1 MADPVYPTDD
11 ANDRP
16 LSIGCLRQRTT
27 PKEGGPVITEHD
39 TWTDYGVRALPNR
52 LLVVNLDPSAAAR
65 CPTPADA
72 IDTGQADLLMA
83 GVVTPALAAVW
94 LARADNADLSAVVVS
109 SGPEECVAGAGVL
122 RFVVAIDENTA
133 AGVFSIPCPM
143 STRCAMPPQPPRR
156 RPGTPSATK
165 TRRLLHSTRRGGRC
179 SVVRHSR
186 RSPRPRH
193 SSSLPTR
200 RHDRYPAPA
209 QPHRAA
215 PCDERCSSRA

>member
-1 MADPVYPTDD
+1 
-11 ANDRP
+11 
-16 LSIGCLRQRTT
+16 
-27 PKEGGPVITEHD
+27 VITEHD

-72 IDTGQADLLMA
+72 SDTGQADLLMA

-94 LARADNADLSAVVVS
+94 LARADNADLPAVVVS
-109 SGPEECVAGAGVL
+109 NGPEECVAGAGVL

-133 AGVFSIPCPM
+133 AGVFSIPG
-143 STRCAMPPQPPRR
+143 STVDPLRHAVAPPRR

-165 TRRLLHSTRRGGRC
+165 TRRSWHSTRRGGRC

-186 RSPRPRH
+186 RSPRPRR

-200 RHDRYPAPA
+200 RDDRQYPAPA
-209 QPHRAA
+209 HPHRAA
-215 PCDERCSSRA
+215 PAMSGAQFPGMTQP

>member
-11 ANDRP
+11 ANDRLLP
-16 LSIGCLRQRTT
+16 IGRACDKGQPQGR
-27 PKEGGPVITEHD
+27 GVPVITEHD

-72 IDTGQADLLMA
+72 IDTGQANLLMA

-109 SGPEECVAGAGVL
+109 NGPEECIAGAGVL

-133 AGVFSIPCPM
+133 AGVFSIPVSNVDPLRHAVAAAAQVAGHPFHDED
-143 STRCAMPPQPPRR
+143 TPVVALDPAG
-156 RPGTPSATK
+156 RPVFGGPALGEITAPEAFVIVANAT
-165 TRRLLHSTRRGGRC
+165 
-179 SVVRHSR
+179 
-186 RSPRPRH
+186 
-193 SSSLPTR
+193 
-200 RHDRYPAPA
+200 
-209 QPHRAA
+209 
-215 PCDERCSSRA
+215 